1 MWTFNKTD
9 ITELDQ
15 FRDRVI
21 RQSFGSQLVLT
32 DLDVEDTG
40 EVGCEASNEEDVVVL
55 EARLLVTGQHDLGGR
70 RRTGLGDTVTLRT
83 GLGDTVTL
91 SCPVSRGEDG
101 EVLSWYRDNLHLTSH
116 TLTANGDLLIEAVKK
131 EDLGRYYCQALTV
144 RL

>member
-32 DLDVEDTG
+32 DLEVEDTG

-55 EARLLVTGQHDLGGR
+55 EARLLVTGQQDLGGR
-70 RRTGLGDTVTLRT
+70 RRT

-101 EVLSWYRDNLHLTSH
+101 EVISWYRDNLHLTSH